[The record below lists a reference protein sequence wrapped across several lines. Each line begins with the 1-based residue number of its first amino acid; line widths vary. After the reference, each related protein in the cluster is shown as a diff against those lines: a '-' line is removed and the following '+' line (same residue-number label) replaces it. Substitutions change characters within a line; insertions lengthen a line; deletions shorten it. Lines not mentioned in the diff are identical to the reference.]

1 MIGKNTLINQWLTRI
16 FDLYSGIVYNYVME
30 MKRMTFAPGWTQSID
45 TGGTREREDLSSYI
59 SDTFKAINGFRPRW
73 WDMNDMSLSG
83 LRDVAQSLE
92 AEVIESIKQDKRDAH
107 ERMLEANRVALI
119 HRNAKR
125 PLGST
130 FKPFA
135 NLKEIL
141 V

>member
-1 MIGKNTLINQWLTRI
+1 
-16 FDLYSGIVYNYVME
+16 ME
-30 MKRMTFAPGWTQSID
+30 SKKEMTFAPGWIQTID
-45 TGGTREREDLSSYI
+45 TNGPDERVDLACYI
-59 SDTFKAINGFRPRW
+59 SDTFKAVNGYRPRF
-73 WDMNDMSLSG
+73 WDMDDMSLSG

-92 AEVIESIKQDKRDAH
+92 DEIVESIKQDKRDAH

-119 HRNAKR
+119 HRQAKK
-125 PLGST
+125 PLTCT